1 MTIPLDEYRDYAV
14 GVLANWITG
23 PTEPMSDGYQRR
35 INIADVSPGLLSIHV
50 EGTQYLDE
58 EDRRIDFS
66 IAAVELTASGEL
78 AGTTIP
84 PVADEVEEEPA
95 EAPAES
101 EVVAQLREEVAR
113 LNRAIGEAESRHIAA
128 MQAVQKSA
136 ADEVRE
142 HKAKLDLEHA
152 QKKREEAKATAARS
166 RTALVA
172 KIAEHFAPLLAGFQ
186 YNFKDCRHV
195 GELFDFLVFDGLEDG
210 EIRDIVFLEVKSRKS
225 GTRVTNPRE
234 RLLKKAIE
242 EGRVRYEV
250 YVPPVEVAKREPEV

>member
-1 MTIPLDEYRDYAV
+1 MIPLDEYRDYAV

-23 PTEPMSDGYQRR
+23 PTEPLSDGYQRR
-35 INIADVSPGLLSIHV
+35 IHIADIKPGQLSIHV
-50 EGTQYLDE
+50 EACAYLDE

-78 AGTTIP
+78 SETTFP
-84 PVADEVEEEPA
+84 PVAEEAEEEPA
-95 EAPAES
+95 EVPAES
-101 EVVAQLREEVAR
+101 EIVAHLREEIAR
-113 LNRAIGEAESRHIAA
+113 LNREIGESEQRHIAA
-128 MQAVQKSA
+128 MQAVQKEA
-136 ADEVRE
+136 ASEVTAY
-142 HKAKLDLEHA
+142 KAKLDLDHA

-172 KIAEHFAPLLAGFQ
+172 KIAEHFAPLLGGFQ

-225 GTRVTNPRE
+225 GARVTNPRE

-250 YVPPVEVAKREPEV
+250 YVPPVEVAKHEPEV

>member
-1 MTIPLDEYRDYAV
+1 MISLDEYRDYAV

-23 PTEPMSDGYQRR
+23 PTDPMSDGYQRR
-35 INIADVSPGLLSIHV
+35 INIAEIKPGQLSIHV
-50 EGTQYLDE
+50 EACAYLE
-58 EDRRIDFS
+58 ERDRRIDFS
-66 IAAVELTASGEL
+66 ITAIELTEAGELVDVAAVPA
-78 AGTTIP
+78 
-84 PVADEVEEEPA
+84 PVAAKEEPA
-95 EAPAES
+95 EASTEF
-101 EVVAQLREEVAR
+101 EVVAQLREEIAR
-113 LNRAIGEAESRHIAA
+113 LNRTIGEAESRHIAA

-152 QKKREEAKATAARS
+152 KKKREEAKATAARS

-234 RLLKKAIE
+234 KLLKKAIE

-250 YVPPVEVAKREPEV
+250 YVPPVEVAKHEPEV